1 MNLRFLWG
9 RGSSLQLTRNGSC
22 VKRQKRM
29 EMSEK
34 ARMRP
39 KSRNKWIK
47 ADPDEAIISR
57 LRQVALEK
65 PPISNPFVMKS
76 RFRG

>member
-9 RGSSLQLTRNGSC
+9 RRSSLQLTRNGSC

-47 ADPDEAIISR
+47 ADPDETIISM
-57 LRQVALEK
+57 LTQASMEK
-65 PPISNPFVMKS
+65 PPISNPFVMKF
-76 RFRG
+76 RFQG

>member
-1 MNLRFLWG
+1 
-9 RGSSLQLTRNGSC
+9 
-22 VKRQKRM
+22 M

-47 ADPDEAIISR
+47 ADPDETIISR
-57 LRQVALEK
+57 LRQVAMEK